1 MEPVINGDSQDS
13 VPVILCSKL
22 RGPEGLVF
30 LSWAPGDWDKGICYP
45 WTFSIFKALPG
56 FSFLWASVTFRS
68 SQQLIY
74 QFTKCIHYPIVKLS
88 STFLGFPVSSF
99 QCKYPHSGVLS
110 VQTLKRPAF
119 FLSDSS
125 GRRRNTRQPWKP
137 LFQNSHSKQR
147 ISWCDINQTIIY

>member
-22 RGPEGLVF
+22 RGPEGSVF

-45 WTFSIFKALPG
+45 WTFSMSKALPG
-56 FSFLWASVTFRS
+56 SSILWASVTFWS
-68 SQQLIY
+68 FQQLIH
-74 QFTKCIHYPIVKLS
+74 QFMKCIRYHIVKLS
-88 STFLGFPVSSF
+88 STFLGFQVSSF
-99 QCKYPHSGVLS
+99 QGKHSHSIVLS

-137 LFQNSHSKQR
+137 SFQNRDSKQR
-147 ISWCDINQTIIY
+147 ISWCDINPTIIY